1 MPPWA
6 FHRPGGFPRIPHV
19 RDDPPAAP
27 RDDSDMLPS
36 RQEDWLPARAVV
48 CDDQYPDWDAIYR
61 DNVIRLYR
69 LMYVK
74 VGNHPDAED
83 LTTEVFVAALGPL
96 RVSASRGEVR
106 AYLTATARTV
116 LAGYWR
122 RRLSVQVTSIDP
134 EMDAAY
140 LEAPSPHSDAPAR
153 ARRLLD
159 ALPERH
165 RRILELRF
173 LDALSIK
180 EAARAMGISVG
191 NAKVLQHRAL
201 RMAARSSPTGPATSG

>member
-1 MPPWA
+1 
-6 FHRPGGFPRIPHV
+6 
-19 RDDPPAAP
+19 
-27 RDDSDMLPS
+27 MLLS

-48 CDDQYPDWDAIYR
+48 CDDRYPDWDAIYR
-61 DNVIRLYR
+61 DNVVRLYR

-83 LTTEVFVAALGPL
+83 LTTEVFMAALGPL
-96 RVSASRGEVR
+96 RPSASRGEVR

-122 RRLSVQVTSIDP
+122 RRLGVQVTSIDP
-134 EMDAAY
+134 EMDAVY
-140 LEAPSPHSDAPAR
+140 LMEEPSPHSDAPAR
-153 ARRLLD
+153 ARRLLN
-159 ALPERH
+159 ALSERH

-180 EAARAMGISVG
+180 EAAREMGISVG

-201 RMAARSSPTGPATSG
+201 RMAARSTPAGPATAG